1 MVVFIPAITALVALI
16 LVSANAILYS
26 SNIEKMKSIAMDE
39 CEIIDVRLV
48 SMKKNLITCAN
59 LLTQDIY
66 RIYSETNLENLDDI
80 SFISIKNNIY
90 TALDYDKRCFDD
102 VSSIVFV
109 DTKGNLS
116 FIGLENRPD
125 VERIQAE
132 LIVDIPKKGLAE
144 CKQFPIAIREYFG
157 TEPVLTIGK
166 RVIDIETGHNLGYIF
181 LNVQESKI
189 SSIFPEK
196 EQKSLE
202 REFFLVEG
210 GKNIVAAMDKEKLQT
225 EISDCGLLE
234 AIENPESSREI
245 SLTQGKY
252 LVTSKA
258 VKELGWTL
266 ISTVSVWDLTKDIRV
281 TSMLILML
289 GTAAIAAAVLMIIT
303 LVKLITRPVT
313 ELTEAAKRMQGGDF
327 RVDFVMET
335 EDEVGIFSRT
345 FAVMAQRI
353 EGLMEQIRAEQKR
366 KREYELALL
375 QSQIKPHFLYNT
387 LDLIYVLCESGMA
400 SQGAKVTK
408 SLADYYRT
416 SLSSG
421 KEVVTIQEEI
431 KNIENYL
438 YIQRERYYD
447 MLQFEIIFESRMEDY
462 AILKMTLQPLVEN
475 AIYHG
480 IKPAGEE
487 GTVRVSGRMEDN
499 MLILLVE
506 DNGMGMS
513 KERLNSVLTEQEPEY
528 GRHFG
533 LRSVEQRLRLF
544 YGEQFSMKVE
554 SELGRGTSIELRIPK
569 KLFRMNI

>member
-116 FIGLENRPD
+116 FTGLENRPD
-125 VERIQAE
+125 VERIQTE

-144 CKQFPIAIREYFG
+144 CKQFPIAIRDYFG

-189 SSIFPEK
+189 SSIFPES

-202 REFFLVEG
+202 REFFLVEE
-210 GKNIVAAMDKEKLQT
+210 GKNIAAAMDKEKLQT
-225 EISDCGLLE
+225 EISDCGLL
-234 AIENPESSREI
+234 AAVENPDSSREI

-266 ISTVSVWDLTKDIRV
+266 ISTVSVWDLTRDIRV

-289 GTAAIAAAVLMIIT
+289 GTAAIAAAVLLIIT

-313 ELTEAAKRMQGGDF
+313 ELTEAARRMQGGDF

-408 SLADYYRT
+408 SLADFYRT

-487 GTVRVSGRMEDN
+487 GMVRVSGRMEDN

-544 YGEQFSMKVE
+544 YGAQFSMKVE

-569 KLFRMNI
+569 KIFRMNT